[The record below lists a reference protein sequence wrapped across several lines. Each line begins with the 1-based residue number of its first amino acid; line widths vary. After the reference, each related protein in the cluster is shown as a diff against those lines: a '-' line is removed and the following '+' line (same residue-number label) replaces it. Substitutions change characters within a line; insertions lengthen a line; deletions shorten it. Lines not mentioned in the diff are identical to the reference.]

1 MNNIDFQGKTVVI
14 TGAGGGLGAA
24 HARAFAARGANL
36 VINDAGVS
44 RDGSGGSSSM
54 AEAMAES
61 LCAAG
66 AQAIAHTGSVASRD
80 DAEDLVTLA
89 IEHFGSVDVL
99 VNNAGILRDRTLVKM
114 SDEEFDDVVAVH
126 LRGTFL
132 CSRAVCQHIKERAV
146 QGKPGGA
153 IVNTTSTSGLLG
165 NFGQSNYGAAKAGVA
180 GFTRTVAQEMIRY
193 GVRVNCIAPIASTRM
208 TEDLAEVP
216 ASFKPE
222 QVSPLVLF
230 LASEAAQSITGRSFG
245 AAGGAL
251 HEYYIETSQGMD
263 LGMDSIWTPEQI
275 AEFFDQV
282 TRRKGVYSG
291 VGGVEQVEQLD
302 GLLMKQ
308 LPAAFSSEAAAD
320 FSTLIHFRTD
330 SDAWTAV
337 VHEGKLEVQRGLTG
351 QASASV
357 EADPETMLAI
367 MSGHGDP
374 IAAFA
379 SGKLR
384 LTGPEHV
391 MRFQRCF
398 KQ

>member
-1 MNNIDFQGKTVVI
+1 VNNIDFQGKTVVI

-44 RDGSGGSSSM
+44 RDGSGGSASM

-61 LCAAG
+61 LRAAG
-66 AQAIAHTGSVASRD
+66 AQAIPHTGSVASKD
-80 DAEDLVTLA
+80 DAEGLIALA
-89 IEHFGSVDVL
+89 LEHFGSVDVL
-99 VNNAGILRDRTLVKM
+99 INNAGILRDRTLVKM
-114 SDEEFDDVVAVH
+114 SDKEFDDVVAVH

-132 CSRAVCQHIKERAV
+132 CSRAACQHMKERAA
-146 QGKPGGA
+146 QGKPGAA

-165 NFGQSNYGAAKAGVA
+165 NFGQSNYGAAKAGIA

-208 TEDLAEVP
+208 TADLAEVP

-222 QVSPLVLF
+222 QVSPLVVF

-263 LGMDSIWTPEQI
+263 LGMDAVWTPEQI
-275 AEFFDQV
+275 AGSFDKI
-282 TRRKGVYSG
+282 TRRKAADSG
-291 VGGVEQVEQLD
+291 AGKSNQVEQLD
-302 GLLMKQ
+302 RLLMVQ
-308 LPAAFSSEAAAD
+308 LPVAFSSEAAAD
-320 FSTLIHFRTD
+320 FSTLIHFRAD
-330 SDAWTAV
+330 SDAWTAAV
-337 VHEGKLEVQRGLTG
+337 RNGKLEIQRGLAG

-367 MSGHGDP
+367 MSGKGDP

-384 LTGPEHV
+384 LTSPEHV
-391 MRFQRCF
+391 MRFQQCF
-398 KQ
+398 RR